1 MEMDARA
8 RKRMRISDVAQQGFR
23 VQFYWR
29 GGVDKLE
36 CDEDK
41 AETVF
46 LCFRF
51 YLTSCI

>member
-1 MEMDARA
+1 MRV
-8 RKRMRISDVAQQGFR
+8 RISDVAQQGFR
-23 VQFYWR
+23 VQFHWR

-46 LCFRF
+46 LCFGSIWLHVF
-51 YLTSCI
+51 NVYLSV